1 MSKIQTVWVYA
12 DAAERYADLI
22 AGARRFGAVVNAVV
36 PCESCAAELRACGP
50 AAVYNLGLAE
60 GEAIENYAET
70 IASLAQGE
78 GNLFLFDATRRSKAL
93 AAGVAAKRGAG
104 LVNDAL
110 SLEAGDAVKATFR
123 TYGGLAA
130 AAVRIVS
137 ADAVV
142 TVGAGVFEPE
152 PADAS
157 ADIPVIAVE
166 KVAPAAAI
174 VVKERRAKAAASV
187 DLTKAKRVI
196 GIGRGIAKQED
207 IAMIEAFAK
216 AIGAEIGCSRP
227 IAEGEHWMERERYIG
242 VSGTQLKADIYIA
255 LGISGQIQ
263 HMVGAAD
270 CGVILAVNKDK
281 NAPIFKD
288 ADAGIVGD
296 LYKIVPEL
304 TRALSCAA
312 LSSPQ
317 RAPRGGVPATP
328 PATPNLRRRASALDA
343 GSSQVLSTA

>member
-166 KVAPAAAI
+166 KVAPAAA
-174 VVKERRAKAAASV
+174 SV

-304 TRALSCAA
+304 TRALS
-312 LSSPQ
+312 
-317 RAPRGGVPATP
+317 
-328 PATPNLRRRASALDA
+328 
-343 GSSQVLSTA
+343 

>member
-207 IAMIEAFAK
+207 IAMIEALPRPSAPKSAAPVRSPK
-216 AIGAEIGCSRP
+216 ASTGWNANATSVFPARSSRLTSTLRWAFP
-227 IAEGEHWMERERYIG
+227 ARFSIWSAPP
-242 VSGTQLKADIYIA
+242 T
-255 LGISGQIQ
+255 
-263 HMVGAAD
+263 AA
-270 CGVILAVNKDK
+270 
-281 NAPIFKD
+281 
-288 ADAGIVGD
+288 
-296 LYKIVPEL
+296 
-304 TRALSCAA
+304 
-312 LSSPQ
+312 
-317 RAPRGGVPATP
+317 
-328 PATPNLRRRASALDA
+328 
-343 GSSQVLSTA
+343 

>member
-216 AIGAEIGCSRP
+216 AIGAALPRLSAPKSAAPVRSP
-227 IAEGEHWMERERYIG
+227 
-242 VSGTQLKADIYIA
+242 KASTGWNA
-255 LGISGQIQ
+255 NAISVFPARSSKLTSTLRSAFPARFSIWSAPPT
-263 HMVGAAD
+263 AA
-270 CGVILAVNKDK
+270 
-281 NAPIFKD
+281 
-288 ADAGIVGD
+288 
-296 LYKIVPEL
+296 
-304 TRALSCAA
+304 
-312 LSSPQ
+312 
-317 RAPRGGVPATP
+317 
-328 PATPNLRRRASALDA
+328 
-343 GSSQVLSTA
+343 

>member
-78 GNLFLFDATRRSKAL
+78 GNLFLFDASRRSKAL

-174 VVKERRAKAAASV
+174 V

-242 VSGTQLKADIYIA
+242 VSGTQLKADLYIA

-304 TRALSCAA
+304 TRALS
-312 LSSPQ
+312 
-317 RAPRGGVPATP
+317 
-328 PATPNLRRRASALDA
+328 
-343 GSSQVLSTA
+343 

>member
-78 GNLFLFDATRRSKAL
+78 GNLFLFDASRRSKAL

-166 KVAPAAAI
+166 KVAPAAA
-174 VVKERRAKAAASV
+174 SV

-242 VSGTQLKADIYIA
+242 VSGTQLKADLYIA

-304 TRALSCAA
+304 TRALS
-312 LSSPQ
+312 
-317 RAPRGGVPATP
+317 
-328 PATPNLRRRASALDA
+328 
-343 GSSQVLSTA
+343 

>member
-166 KVAPAAAI
+166 KVAPAAA
-174 VVKERRAKAAASV
+174 SV

-216 AIGAEIGCSRP
+216 SIGAEIGCSRP

-304 TRALSCAA
+304 TRALS
-312 LSSPQ
+312 
-317 RAPRGGVPATP
+317 
-328 PATPNLRRRASALDA
+328 
-343 GSSQVLSTA
+343 

>member
-137 ADAVV
+137 ADACLLY
-142 TVGAGVFEPE
+142 TS
-152 PADAS
+152 D
-157 ADIPVIAVE
+157 
-166 KVAPAAAI
+166 
-174 VVKERRAKAAASV
+174 
-187 DLTKAKRVI
+187 
-196 GIGRGIAKQED
+196 
-207 IAMIEAFAK
+207 
-216 AIGAEIGCSRP
+216 
-227 IAEGEHWMERERYIG
+227 
-242 VSGTQLKADIYIA
+242 
-255 LGISGQIQ
+255 
-263 HMVGAAD
+263 AAD
-270 CGVILAVNKDK
+270 
-281 NAPIFKD
+281 
-288 ADAGIVGD
+288 
-296 LYKIVPEL
+296 E
-304 TRALSCAA
+304 
-312 LSSPQ
+312 
-317 RAPRGGVPATP
+317 
-328 PATPNLRRRASALDA
+328 
-343 GSSQVLSTA
+343 

>member
-130 AAVRIVS
+130 AAGRSVA

-304 TRALSCAA
+304 TRALS
-312 LSSPQ
+312 
-317 RAPRGGVPATP
+317 
-328 PATPNLRRRASALDA
+328 
-343 GSSQVLSTA
+343 

>member
-78 GNLFLFDATRRSKAL
+78 GNLYLFDASRRSKAL

-166 KVAPAAAI
+166 KVAPAAA
-174 VVKERRAKAAASV
+174 SV

-242 VSGTQLKADIYIA
+242 VSGTQLKADLYIA

-304 TRALSCAA
+304 TRALS
-312 LSSPQ
+312 
-317 RAPRGGVPATP
+317 
-328 PATPNLRRRASALDA
+328 
-343 GSSQVLSTA
+343 

>member
-1 MSKIQTVWVYA
+1 MCSS
-12 DAAERYADLI
+12 DL
-22 AGARRFGAVVNAVV
+22 
-36 PCESCAAELRACGP
+36 
-50 AAVYNLGLAE
+50 
-60 GEAIENYAET
+60 
-70 IASLAQGE
+70 
-78 GNLFLFDATRRSKAL
+78 
-93 AAGVAAKRGAG
+93 
-104 LVNDAL
+104 
-110 SLEAGDAVKATFR
+110 
-123 TYGGLAA
+123 
-130 AAVRIVS
+130 
-137 ADAVV
+137 
-142 TVGAGVFEPE
+142 
-152 PADAS
+152 
-157 ADIPVIAVE
+157 
-166 KVAPAAAI
+166 AI

-304 TRALSCAA
+304 TRALS
-312 LSSPQ
+312 
-317 RAPRGGVPATP
+317 
-328 PATPNLRRRASALDA
+328 
-343 GSSQVLSTA
+343 

>member
-78 GNLFLFDATRRSKAL
+78 GNLYLFDASRRSKAL

-110 SLEAGDAVKATFR
+110 SLEAG
-123 TYGGLAA
+123 
-130 AAVRIVS
+130 
-137 ADAVV
+137 DAVV

-242 VSGTQLKADIYIA
+242 VSGTQLKADLYIA

-304 TRALSCAA
+304 TRALS
-312 LSSPQ
+312 
-317 RAPRGGVPATP
+317 
-328 PATPNLRRRASALDA
+328 
-343 GSSQVLSTA
+343 

>member
-152 PADAS
+152 PAERRPTSLSLRSRRSLRRLRSSLRNAVRRLPRALTSRRPSASSAS
-157 ADIPVIAVE
+157 A
-166 KVAPAAAI
+166 
-174 VVKERRAKAAASV
+174 
-187 DLTKAKRVI
+187 
-196 GIGRGIAKQED
+196 
-207 IAMIEAFAK
+207 
-216 AIGAEIGCSRP
+216 
-227 IAEGEHWMERERYIG
+227 
-242 VSGTQLKADIYIA
+242 
-255 LGISGQIQ
+255 
-263 HMVGAAD
+263 
-270 CGVILAVNKDK
+270 
-281 NAPIFKD
+281 
-288 ADAGIVGD
+288 
-296 LYKIVPEL
+296 
-304 TRALSCAA
+304 AA
-312 LSSPQ
+312 LPS
-317 RAPRGGVPATP
+317 RKT
-328 PATPNLRRRASALDA
+328 LR
-343 GSSQVLSTA
+343 

>member
-216 AIGAEIGCSRP
+216 AIGAEIDSDDEQLRNGHGYDHNWVLATAGDLSRP
-227 IAEGEHWMERERYIG
+227 AARLVSP
-242 VSGTQLKADIYIA
+242 VSGIA
-255 LGISGQIQ
+255 LEVFTDEPGIQVYVGNFLDGTVRGKHGIPYAHRTAVCLETQ
-263 HMVGAAD
+263 HYPD
-270 CGVILAVNKDK
+270 SPNKPQWPSVVLRPGETYHSRCIYRFSVDK
-281 NAPIFKD
+281 
-288 ADAGIVGD
+288 
-296 LYKIVPEL
+296 
-304 TRALSCAA
+304 
-312 LSSPQ
+312 
-317 RAPRGGVPATP
+317 
-328 PATPNLRRRASALDA
+328 
-343 GSSQVLSTA
+343 

>member
-196 GIGRGIAKQED
+196 RHRPRHCQAGRHCDDRSLCQGYRRRNRLLPSD
-207 IAMIEAFAK
+207 
-216 AIGAEIGCSRP
+216 R
-227 IAEGEHWMERERYIG
+227 
-242 VSGTQLKADIYIA
+242 
-255 LGISGQIQ
+255 
-263 HMVGAAD
+263 
-270 CGVILAVNKDK
+270 
-281 NAPIFKD
+281 
-288 ADAGIVGD
+288 
-296 LYKIVPEL
+296 
-304 TRALSCAA
+304 
-312 LSSPQ
+312 
-317 RAPRGGVPATP
+317 
-328 PATPNLRRRASALDA
+328 RRRALDGTRTLYRCFRHA
-343 GSSQVLSTA
+343 AQS

>member
-110 SLEAGDAVKATFR
+110 SLEVGDAVKATFR

-166 KVAPAAAI
+166 KVAP
-174 VVKERRAKAAASV
+174 AAASV

-304 TRALSCAA
+304 TRALS
-312 LSSPQ
+312 
-317 RAPRGGVPATP
+317 
-328 PATPNLRRRASALDA
+328 
-343 GSSQVLSTA
+343 

>member
-110 SLEAGDAVKATFR
+110 SLEAG
-123 TYGGLAA
+123 
-130 AAVRIVS
+130 
-137 ADAVV
+137 DAVV

-296 LYKIVPEL
+296 LYKNVPEL
-304 TRALSCAA
+304 TRALS
-312 LSSPQ
+312 
-317 RAPRGGVPATP
+317 
-328 PATPNLRRRASALDA
+328 
-343 GSSQVLSTA
+343 

>member
-110 SLEAGDAVKATFR
+110 SLEA
-123 TYGGLAA
+123 
-130 AAVRIVS
+130 

-296 LYKIVPEL
+296 LYKNVPEL
-304 TRALSCAA
+304 TRALS
-312 LSSPQ
+312 
-317 RAPRGGVPATP
+317 
-328 PATPNLRRRASALDA
+328 
-343 GSSQVLSTA
+343 

>member
-70 IASLAQGE
+70 VASLAQGE

-187 DLTKAKRVI
+187 DLTKAKR
-196 GIGRGIAKQED
+196 
-207 IAMIEAFAK
+207 
-216 AIGAEIGCSRP
+216 EIGCSRP

-304 TRALSCAA
+304 TRALS
-312 LSSPQ
+312 
-317 RAPRGGVPATP
+317 
-328 PATPNLRRRASALDA
+328 
-343 GSSQVLSTA
+343 

>member
-216 AIGAEIGCSRP
+216 AIGAEIG
-227 IAEGEHWMERERYIG
+227 WMERERYIG

-304 TRALSCAA
+304 TRALS
-312 LSSPQ
+312 
-317 RAPRGGVPATP
+317 
-328 PATPNLRRRASALDA
+328 
-343 GSSQVLSTA
+343 